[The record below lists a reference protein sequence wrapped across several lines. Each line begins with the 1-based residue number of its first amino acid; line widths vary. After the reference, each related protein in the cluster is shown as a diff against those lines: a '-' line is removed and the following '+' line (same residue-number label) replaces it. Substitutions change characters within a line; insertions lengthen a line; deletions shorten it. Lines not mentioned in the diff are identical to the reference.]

1 MKNLTNFY
9 FKKSIKKFVQ
19 IGSGLEYGKARSP
32 QKETFSIN
40 PDSNYALAKGK
51 ATQYLLKI
59 SKLKFPG
66 IVIRP
71 YQVYGP
77 YQDYNRLIPIVI
89 KNCLEDKKFPCS
101 SGRQLRD
108 FLYIDD
114 FVEIVFKL
122 MVYKDNNGQVYN
134 IGYGKAFKVKKLIN
148 LIKRK
153 INKGVPVFG
162 KVKLRKEEN
171 LITYPSIY
179 KVKKFFKWKPKVN
192 LISGLNKT
200 IEFYSKEVK

>member
-1 MKNLTNFY
+1 
-9 FKKSIKKFVQ
+9 
-19 IGSGLEYGKARSP
+19 
-32 QKETFSIN
+32 
-40 PDSNYALAKGK
+40 
-51 ATQYLLKI
+51 
-59 SKLKFPG
+59 
-66 IVIRP
+66 
-71 YQVYGP
+71 
-77 YQDYNRLIPIVI
+77 
-89 KNCLEDKKFPCS
+89 
-101 SGRQLRD
+101 
-108 FLYIDD
+108 
-114 FVEIVFKL
+114 